1 MRKIVLPEFQEYLRS
16 KSLVNEKYIP
26 FYAHWASKFLAFS
39 TSNNNLSRTL
49 QTQKFIDYLKSHE
62 KIADWQLKQADNA
75 VTLYMNQFQSNKASS
90 IASSIHKVEQP
101 SSNSAVLDKM
111 REALRIK
118 HYAYDT
124 EIVYMDWVENFS
136 RYIKHTKKKDLSRNL
151 GSSDVREYLS
161 HLALKRKVSSS
172 TQNQAF
178 NALIFL
184 FRHVLEVEL
193 QNLNKTVRAKQSQK
207 LPVVFTIDEVKLLF
221 SHLTGLHRFVLE
233 FIYGSGLRLKELA
246 RLRVKD
252 ADFGSNLI
260 IVRNAKG
267 NKDRSTIF
275 PESIK
280 TQLKK
285 HLEEVKDLHKKDLR
299 EGYGAVYLPDALARK
314 YKNAAK
320 EWHWQYVFPSAN
332 RSLDPRSGKVRRH
345 HLSGR
350 SIQNAMYRALKKSE
364 IPKHASVHTLRH
376 SFATHLLMK
385 GVNIRVIQELLG
397 HKNIETTMIY
407 LHVIRELNGAPDS
420 PLDDL
425 LKKEDVE
432 HDGSVDSSEE
442 QETE

>member
-1 MRKIVLPEFQEYLRS
+1 MREIVLPEFQNYLRS

-39 TSNNNLSRTL
+39 ENDPNLSRDL
-49 QTQKFIDYLKSHE
+49 QVQKFFNYLKTQKN
-62 KIADWQLKQADNA
+62 IADWQVKQADNA
-75 VTLYMNQFQSNKASS
+75 VTLYMNQFQDRNESPSSQSQESKQLSASS
-90 IASSIHKVEQP
+90 EIIEQ
-101 SSNSAVLDKM
+101 M

-124 EIVYMDWVENFS
+124 EIVYLDWTRNYIEN
-136 RYIKHTKKKDLSRNL
+136 IKKKDLNATL
-151 GSSDVREYLS
+151 GSADVRDYLS
-161 HLALKRKVSSS
+161 HLALKRKVASS

-184 FRHVLEVEL
+184 FRHVLKTEL
-193 QNLNKTVRAKQSQK
+193 QGLNKTVRAKQGQK
-207 LPVVFTIDEVKLLF
+207 LPVVFTTDEIKKLF
-221 SHLTGLHRFVLE
+221 KHLKGLHRLILE
-233 FIYGSGLRLKELA
+233 LIYGSGLRLKELA

-267 NKDRSTIF
+267 DKDRSTIF
-275 PESIK
+275 PETIK
-280 TQLKK
+280 DRLLK
-285 HLEEVKDLHKKDLR
+285 HLEDVKVTHKKDL
-299 EGYGAVYLPDALARK
+299 EAGHGDVYLPDALSRK
-314 YKNAAK
+314 YRNAAK
-320 EWHWQYVFPSAN
+320 EWHWQYVFPSSN

-345 HLSGR
+345 HISSR
-350 SIQNAMYRALKKSE
+350 AIQNAIGNALKKSG

-407 LHVIRELNGAPDS
+407 LHVIRELNGAPES
-420 PLDDL
+420 PLDNLNKD
-425 LKKEDVE
+425 E
-432 HDGSVDSSEE
+432 
-442 QETE
+442 ETENE